1 MASQKID
8 SDSNMKIHHAIASFL
23 LLVSTAF
30 SAGQKPNVV
39 FIVCDDMNTHV
50 TTSGYPHIQTP
61 NFSRLAA
68 DGMTFNRAYCQ
79 YPVCGPSRASFL
91 SGLYPESTG
100 VIDNKSDIREV
111 RPGTV
116 SMPQAFKDQGYWT
129 AATGKVFHN
138 SKTDQGDTTWSE
150 HFWFENDE
158 MPIEATARRKFE
170 AEHGP
175 ITDRKN
181 KMAWKK
187 FLPTV
192 ATQTRGQQPGYG
204 PSGLSDDQHRD
215 GKNAKQVG
223 EWLDKRSYGDQPFFI
238 AVGIHKPHGPFLAP
252 DAYFDLYPRDKLVF
266 NPTPSDI
273 WDRIPKSAMNKRY
286 EGFGFEFGVEN
297 DSLRREYMQAY
308 HACISFVDAQIGRV
322 FDSLKKNG
330 LWDNTII
337 VLTTDHGYHLG
348 DHFMWGKVTLFE
360 IGNRVPLIVR
370 APGVTTPGSTSEGL
384 VEMID
389 YYPTLAELAGINPPA
404 DLQGKS
410 FVPMLRDAKAAGKEV
425 VYTIVTRGQKL
436 GRALRTQRWRY
447 TLWPDGEELYDLD
460 TDPEELHNL
469 AGDSLQDATL
479 KEMRRLVHGQ
489 GELAR
494 SARKL

>member
-1 MASQKID
+1 
-8 SDSNMKIHHAIASFL
+8 MKIHHAIASFL

-30 SAGQKPNVV
+30 SADQKPNVV

-61 NFSRLAA
+61 NFSLLAA
-68 DGMTFNRAYCQ
+68 EGMTFSRAYCQ

-100 VIDNKSDIREV
+100 VIDNKSDVRET

-138 SKTDQGDTTWSE
+138 SKTDQGDTTWDA

-158 MPIEATARRKFE
+158 MPIEAAARKKFE

-175 ITDRKN
+175 ITARKN
-181 KMAWKK
+181 RKAWKG

-252 DAYFDLYPRDKLVF
+252 DAYFDLYPRDRLVF
-266 NPTPSDI
+266 KPTPTDI
-273 WDRIPKSAMNKRY
+273 WNRIPKSAMNKRY

-308 HACISFVDAQIGRV
+308 HACISFVDAQIGRI
-322 FDSLKKNG
+322 FDSLKRNG
-330 LWDNTII
+330 QWDNTII

-384 VEMID
+384 IEMID
-389 YYPTLAELAGINPPA
+389 YYPTLVELAGINPPA

-410 FVPMLRDAKAAGKEV
+410 FVPMLRDPKAAGKEV

-436 GRALRTQRWRY
+436 GRALRTQCWRY

-469 AGDSLQDATL
+469 AGDSLQETTL
-479 KEMRRLVHGQ
+479 KEMRRLVHVQ

-494 SARKL
+494 SARKLQVNPTQSR